1 MQKTQ
6 IIQEVDS
13 VAGAKVRKSIVM
25 ASKDFALKDGSEAAD
40 LVIENERLKT
50 TIEIL
55 NSKLKMQQDTEDA
68 VTLARKRTR
77 VLEDDAFTMRDEM
90 SKLRSRVSELEN
102 DSADLAILKKQY
114 HDLEEENAKLR

>member
-6 IIQEVDS
+6 IIQEVNS